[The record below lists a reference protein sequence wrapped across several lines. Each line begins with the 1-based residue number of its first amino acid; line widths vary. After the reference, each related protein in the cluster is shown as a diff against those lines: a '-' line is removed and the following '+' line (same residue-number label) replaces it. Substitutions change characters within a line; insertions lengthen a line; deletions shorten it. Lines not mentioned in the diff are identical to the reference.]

1 MAGSEAHRNA
11 QTIRR
16 LYAGIKAHNVD
27 EIAACYA
34 ADAYFEDIA
43 FKLRGKPRVMQMWQM
58 ICTKTK
64 PEVTT
69 ERDLSTEPLPP
80 PTADDETGQG
90 CWRAKYFFGKTE
102 TDKGRPV
109 DNTLTSK
116 FRFRGG
122 LIVDHRD
129 DCNVLAWAWQ
139 ALPFPKSLLAAAV
152 PKKRRAMAQEKLD
165 AFVASLP
172 PAEATRF
179 ASAPAGASAPAAPI

>member
-1 MAGSEAHRNA
+1 MAGSEAHANA

-34 ADAYFEDIA
+34 DDAYFEDIA

-64 PEVTT
+64 PEVI
-69 ERDLSTEPLPP
+69 TEPLPP
-80 PTADDETGQG
+80 PTADDETGRG
-90 CWRAKYFFGKTE
+90 CWRAKYDFGKTE

-109 DNTLTSK
+109 DNTLTST

-129 DCNVLAWAWQ
+129 DCNVLAWALQ
-139 ALPFPKSLLAAAV
+139 ALPFPKSLIAAAS
-152 PKKRRAMAQEKLD
+152 PKRRRAMAQAKLD
-165 AFVASLP
+165 AFVASLA

-179 ASAPAGASAPAAPI
+179 ASAPAGASAPAPSPI